1 MLRPRLLP
9 WTQTLQ
15 APAGRIGLLAALSLL
30 ATSPAA
36 ALAGPAGETA
46 PLQVSPAPS
55 PEPPACAV
63 ASSSRP
69 LPLPAGALLQPASG
83 SSATATHPSNDYR
96 QRLSRTALGW
106 PRLDR
111 WCVWLE
117 PASGAAAATLWEQRW
132 RQASLQALQRWQAVL
147 PIELV
152 ADPAAAQIHIYRR
165 RPPRQPGADGR
176 LRASHGRATL
186 QLLEVT
192 RAGSA
197 RLEPRVEVLLSPGQ
211 RPQAS
216 EATALHELGHAFG
229 LWGHSEQAAD
239 AMAAVPGAVPV
250 LELSRRDLATV
261 RWLYAQ
267 PTRFG
272 QPQPADQLQEA
283 GAIRP

>member
-1 MLRPRLLP
+1 MLRPGLLA
-9 WTQTLQ
+9 WTQPLQ
-15 APAGRIGLLAALSLL
+15 APAGLIGLLAVLSLL

-36 ALAGPAGETA
+36 ALAGPKGEAA
-46 PLQVSPAPS
+46 PLQVSPAP
-55 PEPPACAV
+55 PQEPSTCAV

-69 LPLPAGALLQPASG
+69 LSLPAGALLQPASG
-83 SSATATHPSNDYR
+83 SSAAADLSSGDYR

-117 PASGAAAATLWEQRW
+117 PASTAGAAALWEQRW

-152 ADPAAAQIHIYRR
+152 ADPGAAQIRILRR

-176 LRASHGRATL
+176 LRASHGRASL

-192 RAGSA
+192 RGGSA
-197 RLEPRVEVLLSPGQ
+197 RLEPSVEVLLSPGQ

-239 AMAAVPGAVPV
+239 AMAAVPGAAPV

-272 QPQPADQLQEA
+272 QPPPAEQPQEA

>member
-1 MLRPRLLP
+1 MLRPGLLP
-9 WTQTLQ
+9 WTQPLQ
-15 APAGRIGLLAALSLL
+15 APAGLLGLLVALSLL

-36 ALAGPAGETA
+36 ALAGPGAEAA
-46 PLQVSPAPS
+46 PLEVSPAPS
-55 PEPPACAV
+55 PEPPACAT

-69 LPLPAGALLQPASG
+69 LPLPAGALLQPAAG
-83 SSATATHPSNDYR
+83 SSVTADHRSDDYR
-96 QRLSRTALGW
+96 QRLSSTALGW

-117 PASGAAAATLWEQRW
+117 PASGAAAAVLWEQRW
-132 RQASLQALQRWQAVL
+132 RQASLQALQRWRAVL

-152 ADPAAAQIHIYRR
+152 ADPAAAQIRILRR

-192 RAGSA
+192 RGGSA
-197 RLEPRVEVLLSPGQ
+197 RLEPSVEVLLSPGQ

-229 LWGHSEQAAD
+229 LWGHSEQATD

-272 QPQPADQLQEA
+272 QPQPAAQPQEA
-283 GAIRP
+283 GTIRP